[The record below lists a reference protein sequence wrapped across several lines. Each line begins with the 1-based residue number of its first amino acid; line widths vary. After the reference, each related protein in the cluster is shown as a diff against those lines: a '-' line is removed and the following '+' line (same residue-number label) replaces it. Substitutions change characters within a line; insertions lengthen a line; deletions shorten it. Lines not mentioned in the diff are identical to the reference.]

1 MRENMHLIVL
11 MMKYPTVV
19 ADENF
24 SRFNYEKKND
34 NVKTALDV
42 KFVK

>member
-1 MRENMHLIVL
+1 
-11 MMKYPTVV
+11 MMTYSIVV

-24 SRFNYEKKND
+24 SRFNYEKKKND
-34 NVKTALDV
+34 NLKTALDV